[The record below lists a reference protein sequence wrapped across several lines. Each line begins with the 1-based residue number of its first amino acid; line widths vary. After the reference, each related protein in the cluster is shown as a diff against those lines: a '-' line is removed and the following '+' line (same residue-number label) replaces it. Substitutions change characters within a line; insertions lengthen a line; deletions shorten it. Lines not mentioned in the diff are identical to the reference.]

1 MRVSVSSIKSEIFK
15 SLANNTFNKN
25 TLVKEALM
33 IKEKRDKKMNYYN
46 EMDLTRMVD
55 SERSMILEKAN
66 TLLLQ
71 YDQKIEMCDLYSK
84 RSKSFMNCVIAL
96 ENGNTEEYKK
106 NVLEFAKEIKEQALI
121 YKKMEL
127 EESRQ
132 KKIAL
137 YATKSWL
144 RVLEQQDYSK
154 WKASTE
160 KSETQEKIA
169 EENMKFFELGED
181 ERILKIRYIVE
192 NTNFMDEVPE
202 TIVSAINSLY
212 TNIQISTN
220 DFKNTKLLD
229 YSPLDSIGMIYPD
242 INKKFLDLTKQRART
257 SK

>member
-1 MRVSVSSIKSEIFK
+1 MRN
-15 SLANNTFNKN
+15 L
-25 TLVKEALM
+25 
-33 IKEKRDKKMNYYN
+33 DK
-46 EMDLTRMVD
+46 
-55 SERSMILEKAN
+55 
-66 TLLLQ
+66 
-71 YDQKIEMCDLYSK
+71 
-84 RSKSFMNCVIAL
+84 
-96 ENGNTEEYKK
+96 
-106 NVLEFAKEIKEQALI
+106 
-121 YKKMEL
+121 
-127 EESRQ
+127 

-169 EENMKFFELGED
+169 EENMKIFELGED
-181 ERILKIRYIVE
+181 ERILK
-192 NTNFMDEVPE
+192 
-202 TIVSAINSLY
+202 SKIND

>member
-144 RVLEQQDYSK
+144 RILEQEDYSK

-181 ERILKIRYIVE
+181 ERILK
-192 NTNFMDEVPE
+192 
-202 TIVSAINSLY
+202 SKIND

-229 YSPLDSIGMIYPD
+229 SSPLDSIGMIYPD
-242 INKKFLDLTKQRART
+242 INKKLLDLTKQRART